1 MSTGPDRG
9 SLILRTAEL
18 SRRATS
24 ASSTRSSQ
32 STIISEVE
40 DALQTSGE
48 ATAPKKPHETTSEP
62 RNSHQARPPELNSL
76 LETGPEKKKR
86 PHLDKTLIRDAWI
99 WEILSIALSF
109 IALTVMA
116 GILYKIDDK
125 PLNWWTLPIRPN
137 SLISIPAAIAK
148 ASLVLPATESIS
160 QLKWLYFGS
169 SSRRLTDLQR
179 FDDASRGPWGSFTF
193 LMYFHFKKPT
203 ILASMG
209 CIIIVAALAL
219 DSFTQQIISYPS
231 RSITAIGPTASTPSA
246 YAYDAGIVRGSGA
259 TFDSDSKDDQ
269 MQGAIFAGAYG
280 LSSGSLLQCP
290 TGNCTWDPFVTLGV
304 CSSCLDVTAE
314 CDQTCSSN
322 SKSDSVS
329 FCSYTTRND
338 ITLGLEIEADGQV
351 RYTQL
356 NSTVR
361 HGFAMEDGGIAQ
373 SIILR
378 TPLMEGEDIPTPE
391 DVEIQQ
397 CTFSWCLRAYP
408 VQSME
413 NAVAT
418 PVSSVNSRLR
428 FAETDSSDYHSIVT
442 GAGKQFLTVMSDN
455 GDVYQINY
463 SNQESISN
471 LLGHLLTIEMSFVVG
486 TGATSD
492 QSFGLDRTLYK
503 SSNLSALF
511 QNVADEMTARLR
523 RSDNVTQVSGEATRT
538 ETYICVDWLWFILPV
553 ALALGTFLLLQLSMV
568 STKRTKNFLWKSSL
582 MPLLFH
588 GIEGGYEEAGATDK
602 LSEMESIAESLESQL
617 RRNDAERLKFIIEH

>member
-1 MSTGPDRG
+1 MLDDVPLRTPCRNFKKRKAVRFEGPNLHPAIYMSTGSDRG
-9 SLILRTAEL
+9 SLVLRTAEI
-18 SRRATS
+18 SRRAAS

-109 IALTVMA
+109 IALAVMA

-148 ASLVLPATESIS
+148 AALVLPATESIS
-160 QLKWLYFGS
+160 QLKWLYVGS

-193 LMYFHFKKPT
+193 L
-203 ILASMG
+203 I
-209 CIIIVAALAL
+209 
-219 DSFTQQIISYPS
+219 YPS

-269 MQGAIFAGAYG
+269 MQGAMFAGAYG

-290 TGNCTWDPFVTLGV
+290 TGNCTWDPCVTLRV

-351 RYTQL
+351 RSTQL

-361 HGFAMEDGGIAQ
+361 HGFAMEDGGITQ

-378 TPLMEGEDIPTPE
+378 IPLMEGEDIPTPE

-397 CTFSWCLRAYP
+397 CTFSWCLRAYL

-428 FAETDSSDYHSIVT
+428 FAEIDSSDYYSIVT
-442 GAGKQFLTVMSDN
+442 GAGEQFLTVMSDN
-455 GDVYQINY
+455 GDIYQINY

-471 LLGHLLTIEMSFVVG
+471 LLGHLLTIKMSFVVG

-553 ALALGTFLLLQLSMV
+553 ALALGTFLLLQLSM
-568 STKRTKNFLWKSSL
+568 
-582 MPLLFH
+582 
-588 GIEGGYEEAGATDK
+588 GGYEEAGATDK
-602 LSEMESIAESLESQL
+602 LSEIESIAESLESQL